1 VAGATKSWNILEPDP
16 DLVDRVRHEN
26 RLAEP
31 VARALVNRGFIDRA
45 EIRQYLNPR
54 LADLS
59 PPFAI
64 PGLRKAAERLWRAI
78 DAGER
83 ILVYGDYDV
92 DGITSTALM
101 FRVLTVLGAD
111 AVTFIPHRTKDG
123 YGLSVA
129 AFEHCR
135 ETFAPSVIITV
146 DCGTGSVEAV
156 EAANEA
162 GIHVI
167 VTDHH
172 EPSGGVAAAFALINP
187 KYCECDEAL
196 GILAGVGVAFKLCH
210 ALVAVGREQERAAT
224 ESFDLRPY
232 TVFAAL
238 GTIADV
244 VPLYG
249 ENRALVRTGL
259 RFLNQSTPPGLRALK
274 EVCKINGEVRGHHI
288 GFVIGPRLNAA
299 GRMDDPK
306 VALEL
311 LLEDSYENALATA
324 RQLDGANRERQS
336 VEVAIYNAACAQID
350 ETFDPDS
357 DYALVAASHGWH
369 PGVIGI
375 VASRLVG
382 KYNRPAVVIAL
393 DDEGVGKGSCRSID
407 TFDMV
412 EGLQAVSGFLL
423 KFGGHR
429 MAAGLEIDGENVAEF
444 RQKLNEVARLQIGD
458 HPLRPTQR
466 IDGKLDASLI
476 DNEFFDVL
484 ESMAPFGNRNP
495 KPVWVCEGLHIK
507 HGPFHIKDRH
517 LKMTLDTG
525 RGEIDA
531 FGFNMAERVFDPTRP
546 VNVVFKL
553 ERSSYMGATKLQLN
567 LVDFESA

>member
-1 VAGATKSWNILEPDP
+1 VPGAAKSWKILEPDL
-16 DLVDRVRHEN
+16 DLVERVRHEN
-26 RLAEP
+26 RLSEP
-31 VARALVNRGFIDRA
+31 VARALVNRGFVDTA
-45 EIRQYLNPR
+45 DIRKYLNPR

-59 PPFAI
+59 TPFAI
-64 PGLRKAAERLWRAI
+64 PGLRKAAERIWRAI
-78 DAGER
+78 DLGER

-123 YGLSVA
+123 YGLSVE
-129 AFEHCR
+129 AFQHCV
-135 ETFAPSVIITV
+135 ETHGPSIIITV

-156 EAANEA
+156 AEANRA
-162 GIHVI
+162 GIDVI

-172 EPSGGVAAAFALINP
+172 EPSGGVAEAFALVNP
-187 KYCECDEAL
+187 KYCDCDEGL

-210 ALVAVGREQERAAT
+210 ALVAVGREQERSAT

-232 TVFAAL
+232 TVFAAM

-244 VPLYG
+244 VPLHG

-259 RFLNQSTPPGLRALK
+259 RFLNQSTPAGLRALK
-274 EVCKINGEVRGHHI
+274 EICRIKGELRGHHI

-306 VALEL
+306 VALSL
-311 LLEDSYENALATA
+311 LLEDSYEEALEFA

-336 VEVAIYNAACAQID
+336 VEIEIYNAACEIID
-350 ETFDPDS
+350 DSFDPDT
-357 DYALVAASHGWH
+357 DYALVVAGEGWH

-382 KYNRPAVVIAL
+382 KYNRPSVVIAL
-393 DDEGVGKGSCRSID
+393 DDEGRGKGSCRSID

-412 EGLQAVSGFLL
+412 EGLQQVSGFLRQ
-423 KFGGHR
+423 FGGHR
-429 MAAGLEIDGENVAEF
+429 MAAGLEIDSEQVEPFAAALN
-444 RQKLNEVARLQIGD
+444 KLTREQIGD

-466 IDGKLDASLI
+466 IDGMLDASLI
-476 DNEFFDVL
+476 NDEFFDVL

-553 ERSSYMGATKLQLN
+553 ERSSYMGTTKLQLN